1 MIRSVA
7 IGCAVMVLLG
17 SCAAPSSSGTTT
29 LTLGPGDTSL
39 TRPIGGDSVLGA
51 DVSAITLPDVA
62 NDGAP
67 FEMIAGEG
75 GALVVYFGYT
85 SCPDVCPT
93 TMADLRTALATMG
106 DTADRVS
113 VAMVTVD
120 PDRDVNQ
127 VLTDFIQ
134 YFVPGAHA
142 LRTEDSEALQAA
154 GDAFGATFGVTKGSD
169 GQVTVAHSPWLYAV
183 DDQGALRIVWAFGT
197 KPEAIAA
204 DLTDLLAG

>member
-7 IGCAVMVLLG
+7 LACAVMILMA
-17 SCAAPSSSGTTT
+17 SCATPSDTTS

-51 DVSAITLPDVA
+51 DVSAVTLPDVA
-62 NDGAP
+62 NNGAP
-67 FEMIAGEG
+67 FGMIADQG
-75 GALVVYFGYT
+75 GVLVVYFGYT
-85 SCPDVCPT
+85 YCPDVCPT
-93 TMADLRTALATMG
+93 TMADLRKGLVAMG
-106 DTADRVS
+106 DAAQRVS

-120 PDRDVNQ
+120 PDRDVDA
-127 VLTDFIQ
+127 VLTEFIQ

-142 LRTEDSEALQAA
+142 LRTEDSEVLQAA

-183 DDQGALRIVWAFGT
+183 DDEGVLRVVWAFGT
-197 KPEAIAA
+197 KPETIAA